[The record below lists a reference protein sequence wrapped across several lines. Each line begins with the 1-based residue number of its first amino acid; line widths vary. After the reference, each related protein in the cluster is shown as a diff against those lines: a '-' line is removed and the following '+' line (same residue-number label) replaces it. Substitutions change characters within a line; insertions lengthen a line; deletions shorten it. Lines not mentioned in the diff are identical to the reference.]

1 MRGRSELLRRVLAL
15 LWGAGGGAGLFLL
28 LCAGGV
34 VDPASLRTPEPP
46 PEEAAA
52 VFARTEPAP
61 FRAASLEVEDLD
73 RAKQAAK
80 GRDGVVITVKGPD
93 GRLAWVSNQPMAVS
107 AGASFPLPAR
117 NEALRAMNATPGLY
131 TVAKVACLRDDALT
145 RACPALALERVSGSP
160 WRDGT
165 GGGWLDP
172 GDQSVRTYYIGLCRE
187 LADLGFDEILLTDC
201 RYPAGAEPGDLAGP
215 ADRGAALETFC
226 RRLEGALADLPVVLS
241 VEGAAKGDGVDPDSG
256 QTPALLASFSGR
268 VWAREE
274 DAAALAAFHPAV
286 VPAG

>member
-1 MRGRSELLRRVLAL
+1 
-15 LWGAGGGAGLFLL
+15 
-28 LCAGGV
+28 
-34 VDPASLRTPEPP
+34 
-46 PEEAAA
+46 
-52 VFARTEPAP
+52 
-61 FRAASLEVEDLD
+61 
-73 RAKQAAK
+73 
-80 GRDGVVITVKGPD
+80 
-93 GRLAWVSNQPMAVS
+93 
-107 AGASFPLPAR
+107 
-117 NEALRAMNATPGLY
+117 MNATPGLY
-131 TVAKVACLRDDALT
+131 TVAKVACLRDDTLT